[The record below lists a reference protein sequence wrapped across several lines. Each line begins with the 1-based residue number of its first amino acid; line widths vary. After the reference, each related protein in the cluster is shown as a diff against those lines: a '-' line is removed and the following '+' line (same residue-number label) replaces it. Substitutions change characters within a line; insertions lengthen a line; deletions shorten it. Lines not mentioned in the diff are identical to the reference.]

1 MRSMEKRRYRD
12 AGDVA
17 ADVAYHDHCFCR
29 SGSATYDCDCRIK
42 DTNFGRVRDGPL
54 CLRLTHL
61 CEGGRHSCVSLL
73 VSTAANCEKVIM
85 CVCSTPPARAGSMED
100 GRERRSHARCEDA
113 RFLIHFVIGIDATK
127 VVCVCI
133 LVCTCVCT
141 CVRVCVCLDKY
152 KTCLSVCDTRTQSPP
167 PCILFFLRVCFGVM
181 V

>member
-1 MRSMEKRRYRD
+1 MRFGEMRSMEKRRYRD

-42 DTNFGRVRDGPL
+42 DTNFGKVRDGPL

-113 RFLIHFVIGIDATK
+113 RFLFISSLVLMQRRS
-127 VVCVCI
+127 CVCA
-133 LVCTCVCT
+133 
-141 CVRVCVCLDKY
+141 Y
-152 KTCLSVCDTRTQSPP
+152 
-167 PCILFFLRVCFGVM
+167 
-181 V
+181 